1 MSENGGPE
9 IKKTGPPP
17 QGNRQPSGNGPSNGT
32 PTGQSGPSIDK
43 LMTIFL
49 LGLVMTMLFNSCMNN
64 FLKDTATKQ
73 ISYSEFMEMAK
84 EGKVKAINID
94 ETESQIFIYPS
105 EKDTNRGLIQAYY
118 TGIVSSDTT
127 LTAKMEADG
136 VDVNSEIPTQTSS
149 IMSTLLSWVI
159 PLLLA
164 FWFLSVLSRKAAK
177 SMNSMGGMGGLGGM
191 GKSRAKEYV
200 AEGPKVTFKDV
211 AGQDEA
217 KESLMEI
224 VDYLNN
230 PEKYREIGAKLPKG
244 ALLVGPPGTGKTL
257 LAKAVAGEAGV
268 PFFSLAGSDFVEMFV
283 GMGASR
289 VRDLFKQAE
298 AKAPC
303 IIFIDEIDAI
313 GKSRDNQLGSNDER
327 EQTLNQLLTEMD
339 GFDDSKAVVVL
350 AATNRPEVLDKA
362 LRRPGRFDRTIS
374 VTQPDKQ
381 GRIDILKVHCR
392 KVKLD
397 ESVNLDAIAL
407 ATSGASGA
415 DLANIVN
422 EAALRAVRMNRKL
435 INQEDLFES
444 VEVII
449 AGQQRKNH
457 IMSRD
462 EREIVAFHEIGHAL
476 VAAKQKDTQP
486 IQKITIIPRTSGALG
501 YTMQMP
507 SEERFLMKKQ
517 EMLDELVTYLGG
529 RAAEE
534 VEFGSITTGASN
546 DIEKATDLARKMVTM
561 YGMSSEFGMMG
572 LEIPGSQYMD
582 GRPVKTCADETM
594 VKADE
599 IVRKLLEEAYQKAI
613 DILTENKAVLE
624 KSANYLLEKETIT
637 GQEFMDFIH
646 GVEVIS
652 DAPLTE

>member
-1 MSENGGPE
+1 MLL
-9 IKKTGPPP
+9 
-17 QGNRQPSGNGPSNGT
+17 
-32 PTGQSGPSIDK
+32 
-43 LMTIFL
+43 LM
-49 LGLVMTMLFNSCMNN
+49 GLVLTILLNSCINR
-64 FLKDTATKQ
+64 FLKDTATQQ
-73 ISYSEFMEMAK
+73 ISYTEFMQKAK
-84 EGKVKAINID
+84 DGKVKSITID
-94 ETESQIFIYPS
+94 ESTGQIIIYPNDS
-105 EKDTNRGLIQAYY
+105 DTDRGLIQAYY
-118 TGIVSSDTT
+118 TGIVSSDMT
-127 LTAKMEADG
+127 LTAKMEEYG
-136 VDVNSEIPTQTSS
+136 VDMDSEIPTQASPIINFLLTW
-149 IMSTLLSWVI
+149 ILPMLLIGWLLSMMMKR
-159 PLLLA
+159 A
-164 FWFLSVLSRKAAK
+164 
-177 SMNSMGGMGGLGGM
+177 GGGGIGGLGSM

-200 AEGPKVTFKDV
+200 PEGSKVTFKDV

-217 KESLMEI
+217 KDSLMEI

-230 PEKYREIGAKLPKG
+230 PTKYRDIGAKLPKG

-298 AKAPC
+298 AKSPC

-327 EQTLNQLLTEMD
+327 EQTLNQLLAEMD
-339 GFDDSKAVVVL
+339 GFDESKAVVVL

-381 GRIDILKVHCR
+381 GRIDILKVHSR

-397 ESVNLDAIAL
+397 ETVDLEAIAL

-415 DLANIVN
+415 DLANIIN
-422 EAALRAVRMNRKL
+422 EAALRAVRMNRRV
-435 INQEDLFES
+435 IGQDDLFES

-476 VAAKQKDTQP
+476 VAAKQKNTQP

-507 SEERFLMKKQ
+507 EEERFLMKKS
-517 EMLDELVTYLGG
+517 EMLEDLVTLLGG

-534 VEFGSITTGASN
+534 VRFGSVTTGASN

-599 IVRKLLEEAYQKAI
+599 IVRQILEDAYNKAI
-613 DILTENKAVLE
+613 EILKENNGILE
-624 KSANYLLEKETIT
+624 KSAAFLLEKETIS
-637 GQEFMDFIH
+637 GKEFMEFIH
-646 GVEVIS
+646 EAEV
-652 DAPLTE
+652 

>member
-1 MSENGGPE
+1 MNDEMNTD
-9 IKKTGPPP
+9 IKKSGPPYQDGRPP
-17 QGNRQPSGNGPSNGT
+17 QGNGQGGPVH
-32 PTGQSGPSIDK
+32 GQSGPSFDK
-43 LMTIFL
+43 LIMIFL
-49 LGLVMTMLFNSCMNN
+49 LGLLMTILFNSCVNR
-64 FLKDTATKQ
+64 FLQDTATKQ
-73 ISYSEFMEMAK
+73 ISYTEFIQKAE
-84 EGKVKAINID
+84 EGKIDSIVID
-94 ETESQIFIYPS
+94 ENSRQIYIYPND
-105 EKDTNRGLIQAYY
+105 KDTGRGMVQAYY
-118 TGIVSSDTT
+118 TGIVSSDTE
-127 LTAKMEADG
+127 LIKKMDEYG
-136 VDVNSEIPTQTSS
+136 VNVNSEIPTQASP
-149 IMSTLLSWVI
+149 IINILLTWII
-159 PLLLA
+159 PALLIW
-164 FWFLSVLSRKAAK
+164 WFLSMMMRRASK
-177 SMNSMGGMGGLGGM
+177 SMGGMGGLGGI

-200 AEGPKVTFKDV
+200 AEGSKVTFKDV

-224 VDYLNN
+224 VDYLNH
-230 PEKYREIGAKLPKG
+230 PDKYREIGAKLPKG

-303 IIFIDEIDAI
+303 IVFIDEIDAI

-339 GFDDSKAVVVL
+339 GFDDSKAVVIL

-381 GRIDILKVHCR
+381 GRIDILKVHSR
-392 KVKLD
+392 KVRLD
-397 ESVNLDAIAL
+397 ESVDLDAIAL

-422 EAALRAVRMNRKL
+422 EAALRAVRMKRRA
-435 INQEDLFES
+435 ISQEDLFES

-462 EREIVAFHEIGHAL
+462 ERQIVAFHEIGHAL
-476 VAAKQKDTQP
+476 VAAKQKNTQP

-507 SEERFLMKKQ
+507 EEERFLMKKS
-517 EMLDELVTYLGG
+517 EMLEELVTLLGG

-561 YGMSSEFGMMG
+561 YGMSDEFGMMG
-572 LEIPGSQYMD
+572 LELPGSQYMD

-599 IVRKLLEEAYQKAI
+599 IVRQTLENAYSKAI
-613 DILTENKAVLE
+613 DILKENKAILE
-624 KSANYLLEKETIT
+624 KSAGYLLDKETIT

-646 GVEVIS
+646 E
-652 DAPLTE
+652 TEA